1 MRGACRVLSAES
13 QSIHADIY
21 VLGQMAT
28 EDKFSRLQLGTL
40 RVTGRLIDASNAT
53 LYAIAELDSQEM
65 VCIYKPVAGERPLW
79 DFPDGCLA
87 HREYAAYLVS
97 ENLGFHV
104 VPLTV
109 LRDGPYGKG
118 MAQEW
123 IDIDES
129 IDLAQF
135 FSTDHP
141 GLRSMALFDA
151 VVNNTDRKIGHLLPV
166 DGKTVYGCD
175 HGVTFHV
182 EDKLRSVLWQWAGDV
197 LNANEIELL
206 ERAVSA
212 LQGELRV
219 QLEQLLTVEEI
230 DALAMRVD
238 RLLAQGCFPH
248 PSPDWPAVPWP
259 AF

>member
-1 MRGACRVLSAES
+1 
-13 QSIHADIY
+13 
-21 VLGQMAT
+21 MAT
-28 EDKFSRLQLGTL
+28 DDKLARLQNGAL

-53 LYAIAELDSQEM
+53 LYAIAELDSVEM
-65 VCIYKPVAGERPLW
+65 VCIYKPIAGERPLW

-87 HREYAAYLVS
+87 HREFAAYIVS
-97 ENLGFHV
+97 EHLGFHV

-123 IDIDES
+123 IDLDDS

-135 FSTDHP
+135 FSSDHSA
-141 GLRSMALFDA
+141 LRSMALFDA

-166 DGKTVYGCD
+166 NNEIVYGCD

-182 EDKLRSVLWQWAGDV
+182 EDKLRTVLWQWAGDL
-197 LNANEIELL
+197 LNDDEIQLL
-206 ERAVSA
+206 QRAADS
-212 LQGELRV
+212 LQGELRAK
-219 QLEQLLTVEEI
+219 LEQLLTTVEI
-230 DALAMRVD
+230 DALEMRVN
-238 RLLAQGCFPH
+238 RLLIQGCFPH